1 MQKCIES
8 TISGKNLGYDYLLWI
23 NRQATRLGLK
33 GITFFK
39 SDGSI
44 KVIAEGEEKNLLFLI
59 KKLRTKFLFFIS
71 HKYFSAEKSREPSSP
86 RQAPALRL
94 GPLPY
99 LTPCLEC
106 NFSISFSSNS
116 SFFSFPL
123 SPRTFSAPSGKRFND
138 LTNSERYS
146 F

>member
-59 KKLRTKFLFFIS
+59 KKLRRGRFFFPI
-71 HKYFSAEKSREPSSP
+71 FSPVENFSITLHEP
-86 RQAPALRL
+86 RN
-94 GPLPY
+94 
-99 LTPCLEC
+99 EFE
-106 NFSISFSSNS
+106 NFSISK
-116 SFFSFPL
+116 
-123 SPRTFSAPSGKRFND
+123 T
-138 LTNSERYS
+138 T
-146 F
+146 